1 MRNVAIGVAV
11 AAAILAA
18 FYFGVV
24 FEENQDGPLEEIGET
39 IEKSTE

>member
-1 MRNVAIGVAV
+1 MRNIVIGIAV

-18 FYFGVV
+18 FYFGVI
-24 FEENQDGPLEEIGET
+24 FEERQDGPIEQLGET